1 MKEILLVED
10 TDADAELL
18 QRTLRLVGVVN
29 PVRRM
34 VNGIEALSYLADLEK
49 TAAIGPPLPSIL
61 LLDLKM
67 PGITGFEVLERLRA
81 RPAFAKMLKVV
92 LSQLDDTKSIQR
104 AYNLGADSFLIKPIT
119 EAELRGLI
127 QGFPGHWT
135 FAPKAPPSGK
145 LPFRLGDTPG

>member
-18 QRTLRLVGVVN
+18 QRTLRLVGIAN

-34 VNGIEALSYLADLEK
+34 ANGIEALDYLLDAEK
-49 TAAIGPPLPSIL
+49 TAAIGPALPSIL

-67 PGITGFEVLERLRA
+67 PGMTGFEVLERIRGRSGLAKILR
-81 RPAFAKMLKVV
+81 VV

-104 AYNLGADSFLIKPIT
+104 AYTLGADSFLIKPIT

-127 QGFPGHWT
+127 EGFPGYWS
-135 FAPKAPPSGK
+135 FLSKGPASGRSGSIAS
-145 LPFRLGDTPG
+145 FV